1 MRKKIKPLILI
12 LLFILIILFT
22 LFCLKRRINPFKETK
37 DFIVS
42 RIRGTYKIKGYKAK
56 SLIVVDRKT
65 NDIFISKKE
74 KEKELPASL
83 SKLFV
88 IEYASNILELDEK
101 IKVKSSV
108 LELAKKGS
116 SLANLSTKTYSVH
129 NIYAAMLVPS
139 GNDAAYVLADYIGG
153 KLDKKAK
160 TKEERIRVFIKKL
173 NQYLKKKGYKDTVI
187 NDPSGFDLES
197 TTTVLDLKKCVDIL
211 LKHEWFREIVS
222 KSLYTAELPDGSF
235 ETWKNTNIFLDKSSK
250 HYNEGIIG
258 IKTGSLNKEYN
269 LVVLY
274 KKNNREFL
282 ICSLGSTTNDLRY
295 EDVEYII
302 ESIDNSSKYKSRSQ

>member
-1 MRKKIKPLILI
+1 MRKKLKSLKLIF
-12 LLFILIILFT
+12 LFILIILFA

-42 RIRGTYKIKGYKAK
+42 HIRGTYKIKGYKAK
-56 SLIVVDRKT
+56 SLIVVDRDT
-65 NDIFISKKE
+65 DDIFISKEE

-88 IEYASNILELDEK
+88 IDYASHILDLDEK
-101 IKVKSSV
+101 IKVKNDV
-108 LELAKKGS
+108 LEQAKKGS

-129 NIYAAMLVPS
+129 NIYTAMLVPS
-139 GNDAAYVLADYIGG
+139 GNDAAYVLANYIGG
-153 KLDKKAK
+153 KLNKKAK
-160 TKEERIRVFIKKL
+160 TKEAKIAVFIKSL
-173 NQYLKKKGYKDTVI
+173 NNYLQKNGYKDTVI
-187 NDPSGFDLES
+187 NEPSGFDLDS

-211 LKHEWFREIVS
+211 LKHNWFREIVS
-222 KSLYTAELPDGSF
+222 KSLYTAELPDGTF
-235 ETWKNTNIFLDKSSK
+235 QTWKNTNVFLDKSSK
-250 HYNEGIIG
+250 HYNPGVIG

-269 LVVLY
+269 MVVLY

-295 EDVEYII
+295 EDVEYVI
-302 ESIDNSSKYKSRSQ
+302 ESIDNSSKYK

>member
-12 LLFILIILFT
+12 FLFILIIFFT
-22 LFCLKRRINPFKETK
+22 LLCFKRRINPFKETK

-42 RIRGTYKIKGYKAK
+42 HIRGTYKIKGYKAK
-56 SLIVVDRKT
+56 SLIVVDRDT
-65 NDIFISKKE
+65 DDIFISKKE

-88 IEYASNILELDEK
+88 IDYASHILDLDEK
-101 IKVKSSV
+101 IKVKNDV

-139 GNDAAYVLADYIGG
+139 GNDAAYVLANYIGG
-153 KLDKKAK
+153 KLNKKAK
-160 TKEERIRVFIKKL
+160 TKEARIDVFIKSL
-173 NQYLKKKGYKDTVI
+173 NNYLQKNGYKDTVI
-187 NDPSGFDLES
+187 NEPSGFDLDS

-211 LKHEWFREIVS
+211 LKHDWFREIVS
-222 KSLYTAELPDGSF
+222 KSLYTAELPDGTF
-235 ETWKNTNIFLDKSSK
+235 QTWKNTNVFLDKSSK
-250 HYNEGIIG
+250 HYNHGVIG

-269 LVVLY
+269 MVVLY

-295 EDVEYII
+295 EDVEYVI
-302 ESIDNSSKYKSRSQ
+302 ESIDNSSKYK

>member
-1 MRKKIKPLILI
+1 MRKKLKPLILI
-12 LLFILIILFT
+12 FLFILIIFFT

-42 RIRGTYKIKGYKAK
+42 HIRGTYKIKGYKAK
-56 SLIVVDRKT
+56 SLIVVDRDT
-65 NDIFISKKE
+65 DDIFISKKE

-88 IEYASNILELDEK
+88 IDYASHILDLDEK
-101 IKVKSSV
+101 IKVKNEV
-108 LELAKKGS
+108 LELARKGS

-139 GNDAAYVLADYIGG
+139 GNDAAYVLANYIGG
-153 KLDKKAK
+153 KLNKKAK
-160 TKEERIRVFIKKL
+160 TKEARIDVFIKSL
-173 NQYLKKKGYKDTVI
+173 NNYLQKNGYKDTII
-187 NDPSGFDLES
+187 NDPSGFDLDS
-197 TTTVLDLKKCVDIL
+197 VTTVLNLKKCSDNL
-211 LKHEWFREIVS
+211 LKHKWFREIVS
-222 KSLYTAELPDGSF
+222 QSFYMAELPDGSF
-235 ETWKNTNIFLDKSSK
+235 ETWKNTNVFLDKSSK
-250 HYNEGIIG
+250 HYNPGVIG

-269 LVVLY
+269 MVVLY

-302 ESIDNSSKYKSRSQ
+302 ESIDNSSRFK

>member
-1 MRKKIKPLILI
+1 MRKKLRPLILI
-12 LLFILIILFT
+12 FLFILIILFT
-22 LFCLKRRINPFKETK
+22 LLCFKRRINPFKETK

-42 RIRGTYKIKGYKAK
+42 HIRGTYKIKGYKAK
-56 SLIVVDRKT
+56 SLIVVDRDT
-65 NDIFISKKE
+65 DDIFISKKE

-88 IEYASNILELDEK
+88 IDYASHILNLDEK
-101 IKVKSSV
+101 IKVKNDV

-139 GNDAAYVLADYIGG
+139 GNDAAYVLANYIGG
-153 KLDKKAK
+153 KLNKKAK
-160 TKEERIRVFIKKL
+160 TKEARIDVFIKSL
-173 NQYLKKKGYKDTVI
+173 NNYLQKNGYKDTVI
-187 NDPSGFDLES
+187 NEPSGFDLDS
-197 TTTVLDLKKCVDIL
+197 ATTVLDLKKCVDIL
-211 LKHEWFREIVS
+211 LKHNWFREIVS
-222 KSLYTAELPDGSF
+222 KSLYTAELSDGTF
-235 ETWKNTNIFLDKSSK
+235 QTWKNTNVFLDKSSK
-250 HYNEGIIG
+250 HYNPGVIG

-269 LVVLY
+269 MVVLY

-302 ESIDNSSKYKSRSQ
+302 ESIDNSSKYK

>member
-1 MRKKIKPLILI
+1 MRKKLRPLILI
-12 LLFILIILFT
+12 FLFILIIFFT

-42 RIRGTYKIKGYKAK
+42 HIRGTYKIKGYKAK
-56 SLIVVDRKT
+56 SLIVVDRDT
-65 NDIFISKKE
+65 DDIFISKKE

-88 IEYASNILELDEK
+88 IDYASHILDLDEK
-101 IKVKSSV
+101 IKVKNDV

-139 GNDAAYVLADYIGG
+139 GNDAAYVLANYIGG
-153 KLDKKAK
+153 KLNKKAK
-160 TKEERIRVFIKKL
+160 TKEAKIAVFIKSL
-173 NQYLKKKGYKDTVI
+173 NNYLQKNGYKDTVI
-187 NDPSGFDLES
+187 NEPSGFDLDS

-211 LKHEWFREIVS
+211 LKHDWFREIVS
-222 KSLYTAELPDGSF
+222 KSLYTAELPDGTF
-235 ETWKNTNIFLDKSSK
+235 QTWKNTNVFLDKSSK
-250 HYNEGIIG
+250 HYNPGVIG

-269 LVVLY
+269 MVVLY

-295 EDVEYII
+295 EDVEYVI
-302 ESIDNSSKYKSRSQ
+302 ESIDNSSKYK

>member
-1 MRKKIKPLILI
+1 MRKKFKPLILI
-12 LLFILIILFT
+12 FLFILIIFFT
-22 LFCLKRRINPFKETK
+22 LLCFKRRINPFKETK
-37 DFIVS
+37 DFILS
-42 RIRGTYKIKGYKAK
+42 HIRGTYKIKGYKAK
-56 SLIVVDRKT
+56 SLIVVDRDT
-65 NDIFISKKE
+65 DDIFISKKE

-88 IEYASNILELDEK
+88 IDYVSHILDLDEK
-101 IKVKSSV
+101 IKVKNDV

-139 GNDAAYVLADYIGG
+139 GNDAAYVLANYIGG
-153 KLDKKAK
+153 KLNKKAK
-160 TKEERIRVFIKKL
+160 TKEARIDVFIKSL
-173 NQYLKKKGYKDTVI
+173 NNYLQKNGYKDTVI
-187 NDPSGFDLES
+187 NEPSGFDLDS

-211 LKHEWFREIVS
+211 LKHDWFREIVS
-222 KSLYTAELPDGSF
+222 KSLYTAELPDGTF
-235 ETWKNTNIFLDKSSK
+235 QTWKNTNVFLDKSSK
-250 HYNEGIIG
+250 HYNPGVIG

-269 LVVLY
+269 MVVLY

-302 ESIDNSSKYKSRSQ
+302 ESIDNSSKYK

>member
-1 MRKKIKPLILI
+1 MRKKLRPLILI
-12 LLFILIILFT
+12 FLFILIIFFT

-42 RIRGTYKIKGYKAK
+42 HIRGTYKIKGYKAK
-56 SLIVVDRKT
+56 SLIVVDRDT
-65 NDIFISKKE
+65 DDIFISKKE

-88 IEYASNILELDEK
+88 IDYASHILNLDEK
-101 IKVKSSV
+101 IKVKNDV

-139 GNDAAYVLADYIGG
+139 GNDAAYVLANYIGG
-153 KLDKKAK
+153 KLNKKAK
-160 TKEERIRVFIKKL
+160 TKEARIDVFIKSL
-173 NQYLKKKGYKDTVI
+173 NNYLQKNGYKDTVI
-187 NDPSGFDLES
+187 NEPSGFDLDS
-197 TTTVLDLKKCVDIL
+197 ATTVLDLKKCVDIL
-211 LKHEWFREIVS
+211 LKHNWFREIVS
-222 KSLYTAELPDGSF
+222 KSLYTAELPDGTF
-235 ETWKNTNIFLDKSSK
+235 QTWKNTNVFLDKSSK
-250 HYNEGIIG
+250 HYNPGVIG

-269 LVVLY
+269 MVVLY

-295 EDVEYII
+295 EDVEYVI
-302 ESIDNSSKYKSRSQ
+302 ESIDNSSKYK

>member
-1 MRKKIKPLILI
+1 MQTKLKIKKIINI
-12 LLFILIILFT
+12 ILIIILSLLT
-22 LFCLKRRINPFKETK
+22 IFCLKRRINPFKETK
-37 DFIVS
+37 DFVVS
-42 RIRGTYKIKGYKAK
+42 HIRGTYKIKGYKAK

-101 IKVKSSV
+101 IKVKSDV

-139 GNDAAYVLADYIGG
+139 GNDAAYVLADYIGR

-160 TKEERIRVFIKKL
+160 TKEERIKVFTNNL
-173 NQYLKKKGYKDTVI
+173 NQYLKKNGYQDTVI
-187 NDPSGFDLES
+187 NDPSGYDLDS
-197 TTTVLDLKKCVDIL
+197 TTTVLDLKKCADSL
-211 LKHEWFREIVS
+211 LKHDWFREIVS
-222 KSLYTAELPDGSF
+222 QSLYTAELPDGSF
-235 ETWKNTNIFLDKSSK
+235 ETWKNTNVFLDKASK
-250 HYNEGIIG
+250 YYNPGVIG

-274 KKNNREFL
+274 KKGSREFL

-302 ESIDNSSKYKSRSQ
+302 NAINQSSIYK